1 MVDQKIK
8 QTLKVAA
15 GMGKGDDKY
24 VGHLAHGEIILSNAF
39 QKEYPG
45 LIDDLRKAFERV
57 GINMNRYI
65 VGHKENRINSETG
78 MPMYAEGMDG
88 AGEGPGGGG
97 GYGDGDSVG
106 GNGSGADAGGGNGG
120 GGEGGSHDRA
130 ITTDTAGDTP
140 APATTTQIQ
149 PAKIPVVPLTP
160 ENTGVKLGYDPIGP
174 ASFSPAT
181 PTAMNNMAAPA
192 AANADPSAQQV
203 APFSSGSTIF
213 QPGQQPAFADGGIV
227 DAALKKVSSKYSDT
241 GLPLNAMQILSKIAR
256 TG

>member
-15 GMGKGDDKY
+15 GMGKGDDRY

-88 AGEGPGGGG
+88 GGEGPGGGG
-97 GYGDGDSVG
+97 GYGDGDSAG

-120 GGEGGSHDRA
+120 GGDGGGHEG
-130 ITTDTAGDTP
+130 GDTP
-140 APATTTQIQ
+140 DPTPAEE
-149 PAKIPVVPLTP
+149 PPPIPEKKPIIPLTP
-160 ENTGVKLGYDPIGP
+160 ENTGVKLGYDPIP
-174 ASFSPAT
+174 NASFTPAT
-181 PTAMNNMAAPA
+181 PPPMNTAAAPTM
-192 AANADPSAQQV
+192 PSSMPATPQTN
-203 APFSSGSTIF
+203 PFASGSTMF
-213 QPGQQPAFADGGIV
+213 EPGQQPAFADGGIV
-227 DAALKKVSSKYSDT
+227 DAALKKVSSKYFDT
-241 GLPLNAMQILSKIAR
+241 GLPLNAMQILSKIAKS
-256 TG
+256 G